1 MRKFDILAIQ
11 YLFSNKRKKCSD
23 AKSIFANIFKNKKKK
38 VSRRSC
44 KCFDSGNPARP

>member
-11 YLFSNKRKKCSD
+11 YLFSNKRKCSD
-23 AKSIFANIFKNKKKK
+23 AKAHLRTFFKKKKKK